1 MPVFT
6 EEQERAIETKGK
18 LLVSAAA
25 GAGKTAVMTERIAR
39 LIASGVKVDELLVVT
54 FTRAAAAEMK
64 QRIESKL
71 NSLADEET
79 DEAKKLHLY
88 DAAADIGSANISTIH
103 SFCSD
108 VLRRNAHEAG
118 IGPAFRVADDSEA
131 VIMQAEAL
139 DEVLEAAYAAA
150 EKDPGNEFNSL
161 IRCLRDDETEQL
173 ILDTYSY
180 IIARPDPLS
189 FLARAA
195 TAYDEEFD
203 ESFDSASEE
212 LMNGLRRSIHS
223 MYLDADKLAE
233 ELSYEGDIGLK
244 YLDTVHKY
252 AADLLNFANSAGY
265 DEVHRKLAGY
275 SLPRLPRKAKGEEIP
290 DNVERYRKSIK
301 DFVDKLKADFGL
313 SREEERELAKA
324 YRITIAEM
332 RLMGIPIDPEPV
344 WQNRSDALKQQ

>member
-6 EEQERAIETKGK
+6 EEQERAIETKGN

-118 IGPAFRVADDSEA
+118 IDPAFRVADDSEA

-180 IIARPDPLS
+180 P
-189 FLARAA
+189 
-195 TAYDEEFD
+195 AYHHQKHYSD
-203 ESFDSASEE
+203 
-212 LMNGLRRSIHS
+212 
-223 MYLDADKLAE
+223 
-233 ELSYEGDIGLK
+233 
-244 YLDTVHKY
+244 
-252 AADLLNFANSAGY
+252 
-265 DEVHRKLAGY
+265 RKDRG
-275 SLPRLPRKAKGEEIP
+275 
-290 DNVERYRKSIK
+290 
-301 DFVDKLKADFGL
+301 
-313 SREEERELAKA
+313 
-324 YRITIAEM
+324 
-332 RLMGIPIDPEPV
+332 
-344 WQNRSDALKQQ
+344 